1 MTNPADLYE
10 RSREALG
17 QLRDLRRTVAALSR
31 EYADLEPNELAVDNL
46 GEALTA
52 GGRPWPRSWKAS
64 PPLTGQSTTSRTP
77 STDLSSTPAGSFGR
91 SNPDLRV
98 DFVPG
103 G

>member
-52 GGRPWPRSWKAS
+52 GEALAEIMEGLSAVDRAIDDVEDAFDRPFQHAS
-64 PPLTGQSTTSRTP
+64 RL
-77 STDLSSTPAGSFGR
+77 
-91 SNPDLRV
+91 LR
-98 DFVPG
+98 PQQP
-103 G
+103 